1 MTIENPLD
9 YRDRDLRDINAYLQY
24 NPVPA
29 LLDATGAELFHHRIL
44 LERWLDLVNTE
55 LHRRYPGFGEAG
67 AQGPRPISM
76 ALPTETL
83 P

>member
-29 LLDATGAELFHHRIL
+29 LLDATGAELFQLRIL

-67 AQGPRPISM
+67 VQGPRPNLH
-76 ALPTETL
+76 ALPTETR